1 MNTQEPAIS
10 AKKPSVFE
18 EHDPQVRVRTKKMLM
33 YFIIFAVV
41 MLFAGFTSGYVL
53 SNTGK
58 YWVHINPPMSFYYSL
73 GALVL
78 SSLTMI
84 LAIFFTK
91 KGNQMGSLAMLGAT
105 FALGIAFSV
114 FQLDGWDY
122 LKMIG
127 MGSTDYATEN
137 GLATRWN
144 AIDDL
149 QGSYGMDGDWY
160 VMKDGELIDFQLG
173 EFYSPNDPLKENP
186 ITRQIITNSNISSS
200 YLVILIWAHIIH
212 LIFGLVY
219 MVVNGI
225 RIVIGKINSKDFV
238 QLQTNGT
245 YWHFMGILWVYLFVF
260 LFIIH

>member
-1 MNTQEPAIS
+1 MNTQETAIS

-41 MLFAGFTSGYVL
+41 MLFAGFTSAYVL
-53 SNTGK
+53 SNTGN

-78 SSLTMI
+78 SSITMV
-84 LAIFFTK
+84 LAMTFIK
-91 KGNQMGSLAMLGAT
+91 RGNQMGALGMVGAT

-122 LKMIG
+122 LSTLG
-127 MGSTDYATEN
+127 MGSVDYATED
-137 GLATRWN
+137 GVATRWRG
-144 AIDDL
+144 I
-149 QGSYGMDGDWY
+149 GEIEGTYGMEGDWY
-160 VMKDGELIDFQLG
+160 VTKDGELIDFQLG
-173 EFYSPNDPLKENP
+173 EFYAANDPLKENP
-186 ITRQIITNSNISSS
+186 ITRKVMNNSNISSS

-212 LIFGLVY
+212 LVFGLIY

-225 RIVIGKINSKDFV
+225 RIVMNKINSKDFV